1 MHIDMTKLTDSA
13 LSVAG
18 GNNIATQYEFALW
31 CISAAHAISSTGAV
45 LGARIEIG
53 DYEFFC
59 ERLVNTYKNT
69 RYFLGRHTLRHLGK
83 QDDPSTSSE

>member
-1 MHIDMTKLTDSA
+1 MRIDLTKLTESA

-18 GNNIATQYEFALW
+18 SNNIATQYEFAIW

-69 RYFLGRHTLRHLGK
+69 RYFLERHTLRHSRE
-83 QDDPSTSSE
+83 QDAPSTSSE